1 MSGLEVID
9 GTPDVISGYL
19 REREKK
25 RMMTDV
31 AKGKL
36 TMKEA
41 EKQMESDLKIKVTE
55 TEDSVILDIEEIEL
69 EEIEPKKTQKRKLN
83 AKGGKK

>member
-1 MSGLEVID
+1 MSKEL
-9 GTPDVISGYL
+9 
-19 REREKK
+19 K
-25 RMMTDV
+25 RLMTDV
-31 AKGKL
+31 AKGII
-36 TMKEA
+36 TQKEA
-41 EKQMESDLKIKVTE
+41 NKQTESDLKIKVTE